1 MVTMRPATHFI
12 AIGTFPKALA
22 SSSSSGAV
30 SPGFSNCWI
39 TAPASI
45 AIISMY
51 RQSTPMACTLLP
63 IVTPRTV
70 SVELNLP
77 NFRMRKIR
85 NSRRARRNVRFMP
98 PSSLL
103 PASSLITGSTN
114 VGRIERRSMR
124 FMGVKK
130 NFARRLLDVMPAGS
144 TCSVSF
150 GSGTTVSRSQSS
162 LKMPYLQNGATANLH
177 TYSIVKIRAQTS
189 PTHSATPPNIWMT
202 FMMIAMK
209 MTRPTD
215 QLR

>member
-85 NSRRARRNVRFMP
+85 NSRRARRNCRLP
-98 PSSLL
+98 PCLL
-103 PASSLITGSTN
+103 GVLVSKKPTTISIH
-114 VGRIERRSMR
+114 VGTIERRSIK
-124 FMGVKK
+124 FIGVNTNLAKR
-130 NFARRLLDVMPAGS
+130 AQGVIPAGS
-144 TCSVSF
+144 TASASL
-150 GSGTTVSRSQSS
+150 GSGTTFSSSHSS
-162 LKMPYLQNGATANLH
+162 LKMLYLQNGATENLQM
-177 TYSIVKIRAQTS
+177 YSTEKMKAQVFPTIS
-189 PTHSATPPNIWMT
+189 PKSSSRTPNI
-202 FMMIAMK
+202 
-209 MTRPTD
+209 
-215 QLR
+215 